1 MKKENTTDDVT
12 KQEDTVVESTSAL
25 AALKTLVESN
35 EAFDATFLEEVETIF
50 AGGVKEAGDA
60 KTLELEKANEET
72 IAGMVEDFVKKA
84 DSYLTYA
91 IEEWIS
97 DNELAVDTT
106 LRSQISEDFLVG
118 LKSLFTEQY
127 VEMPEGKADLYDD
140 AVQENE
146 RLNESLDTAESEL
159 AKFKETC
166 ESYARQDILN
176 TVSQGM
182 SDTDKER
189 FESLIESVD
198 YDNAEKYESKLQILR
213 KAFIDNADVKT
224 EDVDVDGKVKVV
236 VEDTTDGDFTE
247 AKMDPLVAATLAALR
262 KK

>member
-1 MKKENTTDDVT
+1 MKKENTTDDVK
-12 KQEDTVVESTSAL
+12 KQEGTVVESTGAL

-35 EAFDATFLEEVETIF
+35 EAFDQTFLEEVETIF

-91 IEEWIS
+91 IEEWIA

-146 RLNESLDTAESEL
+146 RLNESLTATESEL

-176 TVSQGM
+176 TVSEGM

-198 YDNAEKYESKLQILR
+198 YDNAEQYESKLEILR
-213 KAFIDNADVKT
+213 KAFIDNADVVK
-224 EDVDVDGKVKVV
+224 EDLDESGNLKVV
-236 VEDTTDGDFTE
+236 VEDSSKGDE
-247 AKMDPLVAATLAALR
+247 AKADLDPLVAATLAALR
-262 KK
+262 QK